1 MKTYT
6 TGQVAKICGLTPRK
20 VANLFDNGKIN
31 GHLKE
36 SKFQRRSH
44 RRIPVKDLIE
54 FMLKHDISFEKLEDD
69 PVAQKVILCHKSAE
83 LKELIARAKK
93 FGDLFLKI
101 KQSSDEIIEII
112 GVLGS
117 LEDVRGIARNNSW
130 AKVFRKMADVI
141 EQHTRVCIANFKK

>member
-20 VANLFDNGKIN
+20 VAKLFDDGKIN

-44 RRIPVKDLIE
+44 RRIATKDLIE
-54 FMLKHDISFEKLEDD
+54 FMLENRIHFDKLDND
-69 PVAQKVILCHKSAE
+69 PAAQKAILCHRVAE
-83 LKELIARAKK
+83 LREFIAKAKK
-93 FGDLFLKI
+93 RGDLFLKVN
-101 KQSSDEIIEII
+101 QSSDVFIEII
-112 GVLGS
+112 RTLGS

-141 EQHTRVCIANFKK
+141 EQHTKVCIANFKK